1 MSSGNRNICLSIAG
15 HSVLGKPGVYE
26 QPMFVKGGYQQP
38 PLPLNI
44 ICKDAPT
51 ATHLYSVLLPVVE
64 RIYKLNP
71 EKFDIKKSVNSN
83 EFQEVACELDG
94 DDCLKWAVKL
104 RKYVGVFLSGLEAL
118 ASIDLSK
125 NSRFKQAFAFNSFED
140 AVAFQMGTSDNPT
153 NAAWEYS
160 PLQQPHAAEIIR
172 QQITP
177 TSPPDPPASIPPPT
191 PSPPPTPKSSSKS
204 FVVLSSPTKSSSTPP
219 TPRTPSRRQVPQR
232 NKTTAG
238 GIINN
243 ININSSSPGPSRRSQ
258 FHSGAYWGLR
268 LMGALKLSDGDA
280 AQVEERLQVSTSKED
295 FVEACRRFPELTEAL
310 AQFLWDIHTKL

>member
-1 MSSGNRNICLSIAG
+1 MSSGNRNVCLSIAG
-15 HSVLGKPGVYE
+15 HPVLGKPGVYE

-44 ICKDAPT
+44 ICKDTPT
-51 ATHLYSVLLPVVE
+51 ATRLYSVLLPVVK

-71 EKFDIKKSVNSN
+71 EKFDIKKFVNSD

-104 RKYVGVFLSGLEAL
+104 GKYVGVFLSGLEAL
-118 ASIDLSK
+118 ASVDLSK

-153 NAAWEYS
+153 NVAWEYS

-177 TSPPDPPASIPPPT
+177 TSPPEPPASILPPT

-204 FVVLSSPTKSSSTPP
+204 FVVLSLPTKSSSTPP

-280 AQVEERLQVSTSKED
+280 AQVEEQLQASPLKED

-310 AQFLWDIHTKL
+310 AQFLWDLHTKL

>member
-1 MSSGNRNICLSIAG
+1 MSSGNRNVCLSIAG
-15 HSVLGKPGVYE
+15 HPVLGKPGVYE

-51 ATHLYSVLLPVVE
+51 ATRLYSVLLPVVE

-71 EKFDIKKSVNSN
+71 EKFDIKKFVDSN

-104 RKYVGVFLSGLEAL
+104 GKYVGVFLSGLEAL
-118 ASIDLSK
+118 ASVDLSK

-310 AQFLWDIHTKL
+310 AQFLWDLHTKL